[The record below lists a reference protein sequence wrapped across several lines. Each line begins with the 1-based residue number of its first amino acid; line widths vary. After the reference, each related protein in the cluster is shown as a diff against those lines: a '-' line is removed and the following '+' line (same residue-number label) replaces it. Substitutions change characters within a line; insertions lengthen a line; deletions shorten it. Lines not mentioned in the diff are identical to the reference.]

1 MTSYLHWRW
10 TNLYEIRQPNA
21 KWRAEY
27 CDVVKIETGS
37 RIRYSGRF
45 FNIQTGSSYILAMDE
60 DMSMKFGL
68 QTDIDLRKKVT
79 PSNAKPEVV
88 LCRRIRHLE
97 IIYDVITPLR
107 VARF

>member
-1 MTSYLHWRW
+1 
-10 TNLYEIRQPNA
+10 
-21 KWRAEY
+21 
-27 CDVVKIETGS
+27 
-37 RIRYSGRF
+37 
-45 FNIQTGSSYILAMDE
+45 MDE